1 MAIQSRPAQDAQA
14 WFRFARERE
23 RSQLEAWLSVGE
35 WASQISHLVHMLQR
49 ERGASNIWLCSGGQ
63 LFAREHAFCVTQ
75 TDERADAFR
84 AAPPSLASSG
94 SLLAWRMACALWSL
108 EQLPALRLRIRAR
121 DIEPVEAMDGF
132 NQTIRHLVALLPE
145 ASETV
150 DDASL
155 ARALTALYSF
165 MQGKELAGQERAT
178 GAIGFTQGAF
188 SEPLRQRLADRID
201 GQQRC
206 FETFLSLV
214 AADIRDRFYRHGEAT
229 RELEQ
234 LRRLACTRLPADD
247 DNRARAVRWFALQTS
262 RLDALRD
269 IEEALIAGLLTQART
284 LLARAESNESPEA
297 VLARRASE
305 SFAQDTPVALERHLL
320 PLVRQQAREVESLT
334 RQLASLQ
341 ASLEERKLIERAK
354 SLLISHQQLSEEQA
368 WHQLRKLAMDQ
379 NKRMVEIAEAM
390 LAVAQLWPV
399 TRKE

>member
-1 MAIQSRPAQDAQA
+1 MAIPATSLQNAQA
-14 WFRFARERE
+14 WFRFARERK
-23 RSQLEAWLSVGE
+23 RSQLEAWSGVGD
-35 WASQISHLVHMLQR
+35 WVSQISHLVHMLQR

-63 LFAREHAFCVTQ
+63 LFARERAFCVTE
-75 TDERADAFR
+75 TDQRAAQFR
-84 AAPPSLASSG
+84 AVPVPVATAG
-94 SLLAWRMACALWSL
+94 SLLSWHMACALWQL
-108 EQLPALRLRIRAR
+108 EQLPGLRAR
-121 DIEPVEAMDGF
+121 ILAREIEPGEAMESF
-132 NQTIRHLVALLPE
+132 NQAIRHLLDLVPE
-145 ASETV
+145 ASESV
-150 DDASL
+150 DEASL

-165 MQGKELAGQERAT
+165 MQGKELAGQERAI

-206 FETFLSLV
+206 FETFLSL
-214 AADIRDRFYRHGEAT
+214 ACADIRERFYRHGEAT

-247 DNRARAVRWFALQTS
+247 PRARAVRWFGLQTT

-269 IEEALIAGLLTQART
+269 IEEALIAA
-284 LLARAESNESPEA
+284 LLAEAHRLLAQEAHSETPEA
-297 VLARRASE
+297 ALARRASLRDE
-305 SFAQDTPVALERHLL
+305 PQTPALERHLL

-341 ASLEERKLIERAK
+341 ANLEERKLIDRAK
-354 SLLISHQQLSEEQA
+354 SLLMSHQQLSEEQA

-390 LAVAQLWPV
+390 LAVARLWPV
-399 TRKE
+399 TPKE